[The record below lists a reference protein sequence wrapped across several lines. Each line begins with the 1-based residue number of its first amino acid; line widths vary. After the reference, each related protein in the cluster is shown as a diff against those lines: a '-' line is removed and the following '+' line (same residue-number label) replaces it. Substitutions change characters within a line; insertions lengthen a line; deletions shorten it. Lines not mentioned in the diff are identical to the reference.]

1 VKVANTNSGRAL
13 SDEQMQVLVQKMSA
27 FKKHHVTVG
36 ASPATPESGL
46 FADQLVQALK
56 NAGVSAVRNDSS
68 AEIQIGPAR
77 GVVARHVTGNDRGE
91 QFAKSLAGALAA
103 NGIPAN
109 AMGGL
114 VEEIMQAL
122 VKQGRPLNDPANEWV
137 VIAVGEKAS

>member
-1 VKVANTNSGRAL
+1 
-13 SDEQMQVLVQKMSA
+13 MSA

-36 ASPATPESGL
+36 ASPVTPESGPL
-46 FADQLVQALK
+46 ADQLVMALK

-77 GVVARHVTGNDRGE
+77 GIVARHVTGNDRGE
-91 QFAKSLAGALAA
+91 QFAKSLAAALAA
-103 NGIPAN
+103 DGIPAN

-137 VIAVGEKAS
+137 VVAVGEKAS